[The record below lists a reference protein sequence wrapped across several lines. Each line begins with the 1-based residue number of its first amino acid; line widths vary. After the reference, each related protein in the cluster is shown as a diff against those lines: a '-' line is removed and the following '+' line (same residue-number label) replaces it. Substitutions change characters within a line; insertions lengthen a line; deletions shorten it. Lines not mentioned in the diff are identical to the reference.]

1 MAGRG
6 RERNRQYEMVG
17 KYIAQKSQILI
28 ALWDGLETGLVGG
41 TSSVVHYQTEGVPG
55 TNPHALDPPEGSP
68 VYHILTPRM
77 SDPYPQGEF
86 LSLRRIYP
94 RSFEGDD
101 DKAEKYYHRMFS
113 RIDEFNRYVAQP
125 DAKLRDSIAQ
135 GKKYLLQDLPE
146 HDFEP
151 PTKAT
156 LNR

>member
-1 MAGRG
+1 
-6 RERNRQYEMVG
+6 
-17 KYIAQKSQILI
+17 
-28 ALWDGLETGLVGG
+28 
-41 TSSVVHYQTEGVPG
+41 
-55 TNPHALDPPEGSP
+55 
-68 VYHILTPRM
+68 
-77 SDPYPQGEF
+77 YPQGEF

-135 GKKYLLQDLPE
+135 GKEYLLQDLPE

-156 LNR
+156 LNRYAIADALAIRFREQMVNTQRLLHWLVFLAVFSFVLFSHLPEFSIGSWHIRPQLNSFLASSILLAVLATVLAYAARR